1 MAKTHW
7 TSSLFRST
15 GGEGLWPGGLREP
28 SWAILRQAG
37 PKMAARWSKIAPRLH
52 HGGPNMAPRWP
63 KITTGWP
70 HGGPKRAQDE
80 PKMAPRGPM
89 KAPRW
94 AKIAHN
100 GPRWAQHGTHTNVQA
115 YTHTNI
121 TTYAHTNIP
130 TQTLMSGALAR
141 NGGCNGRR
149 VEEKKQETSTDTTAT
164 WQMQRDKRHTH
175 CTSQHLITS
184 TAGAPG
190 TLASSTDWPTYHK
203 SRPGPAECAKRLN

>member
-1 MAKTHW
+1 MVRRPSGALLGH
-7 TSSLFRST
+7 FA
-15 GGEGLWPGGLREP
+15 P
-28 SWAILRQAG
+28 SWPQDGRKMVQDSPQIASRWAQHG
-37 PKMAARWSKIAPRLH
+37 PKMAQ
-52 HGGPNMAPRWP
+52 
-63 KITTGWP
+63 GWP

-121 TTYAHTNIP
+121 TTYKHTNIP
-130 TQTLMSGALAR
+130 TQTLLSGALAR

-203 SRPGPAECAKRLN
+203 SRPGPAECAKRLNKWLFPGFPKYETPGE